1 MIRITM
7 ALMLVVGLFLFACS
21 KEKEEL
27 ASREKGLDTA
37 LVRDIAKDGTTE
49 RPVKIKVDSVLSK

>member
-7 ALMLVVGLFLFACS
+7 ALMIVVGLFLFACS
-21 KEKEEL
+21 KKEAI

-37 LVRDIAKDGTTE
+37 MVREIAKDATD
-49 RPVKIKVDSVLSK
+49 RPVKIKVDSVLNK

>member
-1 MIRITM
+1 
-7 ALMLVVGLFLFACS
+7 VGLFLFACS
-21 KEKEEL
+21 KKEEL

-37 LVRDIAKDGTTE
+37 MVRGIAKDATD

>member
-1 MIRITM
+1 M